1 MKTHT
6 VLKKNMYFFGLF
18 IVSMLLF
25 PGFVSAYTI
34 THIGASIRGDF
45 VLEPAKIELFTN
57 PGHESVTELQV
68 TNRTD
73 DTLTFSVSIEDMSG
87 SDDPMRPV
95 LLLGDKQ
102 GPYSLRDY
110 IKPEIDTF
118 TLKSGERITLPVT
131 ISIPLDAEP
140 GGLYGSVL
148 FESRS
153 IGQSEEA
160 SRTISRLGAL
170 LFVRVNGDVAES
182 GALEDFRVSGG
193 SPVSFTQEP
202 IGFEMLYRNSGSVH
216 VNPYGMITVR
226 NLFGLTV
233 GEIEVTPY
241 YAMPE
246 SLRYRKVMW
255 EHGPLFG
262 YYTATLEQNRG
273 YDDIVD
279 TRTLSFGV
287 LPWRESLIAFI
298 LILFVIFGGRWII
311 TTFEFKRKK

>member
-1 MKTHT
+1 
-6 VLKKNMYFFGLF
+6 MYSYLLSIKSIRIWGLVW
-18 IVSMLLF
+18 VSAF
-25 PGFVSAYTI
+25 AFSGQVFAYTI
-34 THIGASIRGDF
+34 THMGGPVRGDF
-45 VLEPAKIELFTN
+45 VLEPAKIELFVD
-57 PGHESVTELQV
+57 PGHKSTTELQV
-68 TNRTD
+68 TNRTAGP
-73 DTLTFSVSIEDMSG
+73 LTFSVSVEDMVG

-95 LLLGDKQ
+95 LLLGDKR

-110 IKPEIDTF
+110 MTPEVNTF
-118 TLKSGERITLPVT
+118 TLESGERITLPVT
-131 ISIPLDAEP
+131 VSIPEDAEP

-148 FESRS
+148 FESKS
-153 IGQSEEA
+153 FGQDANA

-170 LFVRVNGDVAES
+170 LFVRVNGDVAEN

-193 SPVSFTQEP
+193 SPVFVTEDP

-226 NLFGLTV
+226 NIFGMTV
-233 GEIEVTPY
+233 GEVEVTPY

-246 SLRYRKVMW
+246 SLRYRKITW

-279 TRTLSFGV
+279 TRSISFGV
-287 LPWRESLIAFI
+287 LPWREALVGLVI
-298 LILFVIFGGRWII
+298 LGICVLVIRWFFA
-311 TTFEFKRKK
+311 TFEFTRKS